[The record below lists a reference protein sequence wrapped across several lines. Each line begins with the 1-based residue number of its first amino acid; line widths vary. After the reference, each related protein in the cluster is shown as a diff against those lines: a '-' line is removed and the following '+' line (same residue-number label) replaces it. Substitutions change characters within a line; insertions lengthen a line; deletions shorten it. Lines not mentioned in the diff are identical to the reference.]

1 MDCTFCTT
9 TIPEEDWNFS
19 HDQMV
24 HTVLL
29 LILLF
34 SFLWVG
40 SWNGFFLLAGMT
52 DTDPGEGLLDAM
64 RAFYVLLPVFAIF
77 LDWLKFA
84 SRGFFLL
91 EYFGL
96 FMHSGSGMDLSWS
109 LYVSSYRFNF
119 NFLFSTGRF
128 VFSTLS

>member
-1 MDCTFCTT
+1 MHCTFCTT
-9 TIPEEDWNFS
+9 TTPEEDWNFS

-40 SWNGFFLLAGMT
+40 SWDGFFLLAGMT

-64 RAFYVLLPVFAIF
+64 RAFSVLLPVFAIF
-77 LDWLKFA
+77 LDWLNFA
-84 SRGFFLL
+84 LRGFFLL

-96 FMHSGSGMDLSWS
+96 FMHSGSGMDLSWFFIRFKLS
-109 LYVSSYRFNF
+109 FQFQSSFFNWSF
-119 NFLFSTGRF
+119 
-128 VFSTLS
+128 